1 MNIPYLFTLF
11 IIPISFL
18 ILIFQHLI
26 VLNKSF
32 NLANMRINQELK
44 ISLDIARSLYQGNQ
58 NKIPSEIPNKVNEK
72 GSS

>member
-1 MNIPYLFTLF
+1 
-11 IIPISFL
+11 
-18 ILIFQHLI
+18 
-26 VLNKSF
+26 
-32 NLANMRINQELK
+32 MRINQELK